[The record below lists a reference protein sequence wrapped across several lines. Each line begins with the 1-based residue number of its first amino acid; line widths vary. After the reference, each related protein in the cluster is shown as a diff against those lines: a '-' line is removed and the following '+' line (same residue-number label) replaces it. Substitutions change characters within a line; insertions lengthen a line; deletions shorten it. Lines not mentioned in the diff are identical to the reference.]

1 MEDQRRSISEA
12 LLENCIMPRVT
23 ITPEDALFCAIFFKQ
38 LHSLE
43 TTNFSSLQYQEA
55 RCLGIFLRATFEPLT
70 RWRFDRRRYDMEAGS
85 KLGFSVA
92 IGSASR
98 CTYEQYCTVFTK
110 WHDKITKVALHSLS
124 HYKDHGRAC
133 LLVLIKLIGVYPIYK
148 HVSTQLLGLLEAIQV
163 QEDMK
168 DVQAMAK
175 RYCTLLKKSEDT
187 LVEESLL
194 QRDILG
200 SKAQVPAPGTKRQA
214 SAANKQRRSPKVSLA
229 RRCPK
234 GSGTPVGQSG
244 TTHAQTSDTS
254 AIHNFRVPVR
264 SVTYPPGGGLLA
276 VLWPQGWVYWPNN
289 GHCSPCHTK

>member
-1 MEDQRRSISEA
+1 
-12 LLENCIMPRVT
+12 MPRVT

-43 TTNFSSLQYQEA
+43 TTNFSSLQYYDRVVKDVFPVIYCATDQEA

-168 DVQAMAK
+168 HVQAMAK

-187 LVEESLL
+187 LAEESLL

-229 RRCPK
+229 RD
-234 GSGTPVGQSG
+234 QE
-244 TTHAQTSDTS
+244 
-254 AIHNFRVPVR
+254 
-264 SVTYPPGGGLLA
+264 
-276 VLWPQGWVYWPNN
+276 
-289 GHCSPCHTK
+289 

>member
-1 MEDQRRSISEA
+1 
-12 LLENCIMPRVT
+12 
-23 ITPEDALFCAIFFKQ
+23 
-38 LHSLE
+38 
-43 TTNFSSLQYQEA
+43 
-55 RCLGIFLRATFEPLT
+55 
-70 RWRFDRRRYDMEAGS
+70 MEAGS

-175 RYCTLLKKSEDT
+175 RYCTLCEVGGYTGGRISPNVIFLALKLSSSPWHQT
-187 LVEESLL
+187 
-194 QRDILG
+194 
-200 SKAQVPAPGTKRQA
+200 PG
-214 SAANKQRRSPKVSLA
+214 
-229 RRCPK
+229 
-234 GSGTPVGQSG
+234 
-244 TTHAQTSDTS
+244 
-254 AIHNFRVPVR
+254 
-264 SVTYPPGGGLLA
+264 
-276 VLWPQGWVYWPNN
+276 
-289 GHCSPCHTK
+289 